1 MLPRLIAYN
10 IYLRSFKYKILNNV
24 LFINKKLRT
33 FGIKP
38 SPLCSFCN
46 LHNETSYNIFYECNC
61 VKCLWP
67 DLVQFF
73 QNNLISAIL
82 TPEAVIFGFL
92 DSTYNDNV
100 FDNNRYLS
108 NHMLLIFKL
117 FVYKNIEKS

>member
-1 MLPRLIAYN
+1 MQL
-10 IYLRSFKYKILNNV
+10 
-24 LFINKKLRT
+24 
-33 FGIKP
+33 
-38 SPLCSFCN
+38 
-46 LHNETSYNIFYECNC
+46 

-82 TPEAVIFGFL
+82 TPETVIFGFL

-117 FVYKNIEKS
+117 FVYKNTEKS